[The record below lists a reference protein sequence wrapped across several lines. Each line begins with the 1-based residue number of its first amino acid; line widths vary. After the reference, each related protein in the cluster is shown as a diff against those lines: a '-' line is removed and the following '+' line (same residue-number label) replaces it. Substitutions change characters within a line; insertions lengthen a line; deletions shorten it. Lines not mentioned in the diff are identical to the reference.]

1 MASSEGAGKKSSSM
15 RTEDDDDQLLP
26 PLLGFSDDDDDKDD
40 GSKID
45 SASARAGK
53 PAGGTTGRSPE
64 RIQHRTPPRHRA
76 AIASDRSDRK
86 AFDPLNDDDE
96 DGPRDARHGS
106 SSGSSSPVSQ
116 AGSTSSE
123 ERAGMEA
130 DDVAALGTGFASP
143 LAGIRTRE
151 GRA

>member
-1 MASSEGAGKKSSSM
+1 M
-15 RTEDDDDQLLP
+15 RTDEEDDDQLLP
-26 PLLGFSDDDDDKDD
+26 PLLGFSDDDDNDGDKEM
-40 GSKID
+40 D
-45 SASARAGK
+45 STDAGAGK
-53 PAGGTTGRSPE
+53 AVGSSTGRSPA
-64 RIQHRTPPRHRA
+64 RPQHRTPPQRRA
-76 AIASDRSDRK
+76 AMPSDRSE
-86 AFDPLNDDDE
+86 ASDPLSDDGG
-96 DGPRDARHGS
+96 DGSRDARHRDA
-106 SSGSSSPVSQ
+106 SGSSSPVSQ